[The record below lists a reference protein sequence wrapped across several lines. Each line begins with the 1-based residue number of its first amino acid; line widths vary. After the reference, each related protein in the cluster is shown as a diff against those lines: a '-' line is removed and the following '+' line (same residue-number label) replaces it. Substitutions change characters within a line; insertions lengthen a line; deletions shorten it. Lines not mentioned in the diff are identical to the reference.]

1 MKNLNKILLYFFF
14 FTIITNTISIGCT
27 TAIVSGTFTV
37 DGRPLLFKHRD
48 TGTLQ
53 NKLMFFN
60 DGKYEYIGLV
70 NSTDSL
76 GSEIWAGCNSTGF
89 AVMNSA
95 SYNLNTDDTTSIKD
109 REGFIMKQAL
119 QNCATVNDFEHL
131 LNNLPKPLGVEA
143 NFGVIDA
150 RGEAAYFETGNFSFT
165 KIDVN
170 DPKIAPFGY
179 IIRSNYSFTGDTE
192 NGYGFIRYQTAE
204 GLFYQAAQTNSLSHE
219 FILQKVSRC
228 LKHSLTK
235 IDLTENLPK
244 DSNEPIFV
252 NFRDF
257 ILRSSSASTVVVQG
271 VKKDETPEF
280 TTMWTILG
288 FQLCSVAVPTWLNG
302 GTNLPKILV
311 ADETGNAP
319 LCDKALKLKEKCIP
333 LKRGSGKYYL
343 NLAAVLNQNGD
354 GILQKLFPLED
365 KILSLSENYLKFWR
379 EKGFNK
385 NQVNEFYNI
394 VDDMVL
400 VEYQKQFA
408 L

>member
-1 MKNLNKILLYFFF
+1 MKKFTRILLFM
-14 FTIITNTISIGCT
+14 IICTLIKFSTSISCT
-27 TAIVSGTFTV
+27 TAIVSGNFTN

-53 NKLMFFN
+53 NKLMFFE
-60 DGKYEYIGLV
+60 DGKFEYIGLV

-76 GSEIWAGCNSTGF
+76 GNEIWAGCNSAGF
-89 AVMNSA
+89 GIMNSA
-95 SYNLNTDDTTSIKD
+95 SYNLNTNDTTSIKD

-119 QNCATVNDFEHL
+119 QTCVTVDDFEQL
-131 LNNLPKPLGVEA
+131 LQNQSKPLGVEA

-150 RGEAAYFETGNFSFT
+150 NGGAAYFESGNFTYT
-165 KIDVN
+165 KIDAN

-179 IIRSNYSFTGDTE
+179 VIRSNYSFTGDRE

-204 GLFYQAAQTNSLSHE
+204 KLFYQAAQTNTLSYK

-235 IDLTENLPK
+235 IDLTNNLPK
-244 DSNEPIFV
+244 NSDESHFV

-257 ILRSSSASTVVVQG
+257 IPRNSSASTVVVQG
-271 VKKDETPEF
+271 VKKEESSEF
-280 TTMWTILG
+280 TTTWTILG
-288 FQLCSVAVPTWLNG
+288 FQLCSVAVPTWVKG
-302 GTNLPKILV
+302 GKSLPEILV

-319 LCDKALKLKEKCIP
+319 LCDMALKLKDKCLP

-343 NLAAVLNQNGD
+343 NLTAVMNQNGA
-354 GILQKLFPLED
+354 GILQKIFPLEN
-365 KILSLSENYLKFWR
+365 KILSLAESYRKLWR
-379 EKGFNK
+379 EKGLNK
-385 NQVNEFYNI
+385 KQLNEFYKI
-394 VDDMVL
+394 VDDL
-400 VEYQKQFA
+400 VFSEYQKQFG

>member
-1 MKNLNKILLYFFF
+1 MKKFTRILLFM
-14 FTIITNTISIGCT
+14 IICTLIKFSTSISCT
-27 TAIVSGTFTV
+27 TAIVSGNFTN

-53 NKLMFFN
+53 NKLMFFE
-60 DGKYEYIGLV
+60 DGKFEYIGLV

-76 GSEIWAGCNSTGF
+76 GNEIWAGCNSAGF
-89 AVMNSA
+89 GIMNSA
-95 SYNLNTDDTTSIKD
+95 SYNLNTNDTTSIKD

-119 QNCATVNDFEHL
+119 QTCVTVDDFEQL
-131 LNNLPKPLGVEA
+131 LQNQSKPLGVEA

-150 RGEAAYFETGNFSFT
+150 NGGAAYFESGNFTYT
-165 KIDVN
+165 KIDAN

-179 IIRSNYSFTGDTE
+179 VIRSNYSFTGDRE

-204 GLFYQAAQTNSLSHE
+204 KLFYQAAQTNTLSYK

-235 IDLTENLPK
+235 IDLTNNLPK
-244 DSNEPIFV
+244 NSDESHFV

-257 ILRSSSASTVVVQG
+257 IPRNSSASTVVVQG
-271 VKKDETPEF
+271 VKKEESSEF

-288 FQLCSVAVPTWLNG
+288 FQLCSVAVPTWVKG
-302 GTNLPKILV
+302 GKSLPEILV

-319 LCDKALKLKEKCIP
+319 LCDMALKLKDKCLP

-343 NLAAVLNQNGD
+343 NLTAVMNQNGA
-354 GILQKLFPLED
+354 GILQKIFPLEN
-365 KILSLSENYLKFWR
+365 KILSLAESYRKLWR
-379 EKGFNK
+379 EKGLNK
-385 NQVNEFYNI
+385 KQLNEFYKI
-394 VDDMVL
+394 VDDL
-400 VEYQKQFA
+400 VFSEYQKQFG

>member
-1 MKNLNKILLYFFF
+1 MNNLNKILLYFFF

-60 DGKYEYIGLV
+60 DGKYEYIGLI

-109 REGFIMKQAL
+109 REGLIMKQAL
-119 QNCATVNDFEHL
+119 QTCTTVYDFEHL

-150 RGEAAYFETGNFSFT
+150 KGGAAYFETGNFT
-165 KIDVN
+165 
-170 DPKIAPFGY
+170 
-179 IIRSNYSFTGDTE
+179 FTGDTE

-204 GLFYQAAQTNSLSHE
+204 DLFYQAAQTNSLSHE

-257 ILRSSSASTVVVQG
+257 IPRTSSASTAVVQG
-271 VKKDETPEF
+271 VKKDESPEF

-288 FQLCSVAVPTWLNG
+288 FQLCSVAVPTWVNG
-302 GTNLPKILV
+302 GNNLPQILLS
-311 ADETGNAP
+311 DETGNAP
-319 LCDKALKLKEKCIP
+319 LCDKALKLKKKCIP

-343 NLAAVLNQNGD
+343 NLAAILNQNGD
-354 GILQKLFPLED
+354 GILQKLFPLEN

-379 EKGFNK
+379 EKGLNK
-385 NQVNEFYNI
+385 NQINKFYKI

-400 VEYQKQFA
+400 IEYQKQFA

>member
-1 MKNLNKILLYFFF
+1 MKNFTRIFLFFIIF
-14 FTIITNTISIGCT
+14 YSTITSSSIGCT
-27 TAIVSGTFTV
+27 TAIVSGKFTV

-60 DGKYEYIGLV
+60 DGKYKYIGLV

-76 GSEIWAGCNSTGF
+76 GKEIWAGCNDAGF
-89 AVMNSA
+89 AIMNSA
-95 SYNLNTDDTTSIKD
+95 SYNLNTNDTTAIKD
-109 REGFIMKQAL
+109 REGFVMKMAL
-119 QNCATVNDFEHL
+119 QSCVTVDDFEQL

-150 RGEAAYFETGNFSFT
+150 NGGAAYFETGNFAYS
-165 KIDVN
+165 KIDAN

-179 IIRSNYSFTGDTE
+179 VIRSNYSFTGDTE
-192 NGYGFIRYQTAE
+192 NGYGFIRYQTADD
-204 GLFYQAAQTNSLSHE
+204 LFYQAAQTNSLSHK

-235 IDLTENLPK
+235 IDFTENLPK
-244 DSNEPIFV
+244 NSDKSYYV

-257 ILRSSSASTVVVQG
+257 IPRNSSASTVVVQG
-271 VKKDETPEF
+271 VKKGESPEF
-280 TTMWTILG
+280 ATMWTILG
-288 FQLCSVAVPTWLNG
+288 FQLCSVTIPTWVSG
-302 GTNLPKILV
+302 GNNLPKILV

-319 LCDKALKLKEKCIP
+319 LCDMALQLKEECIP

-343 NLAAVLNQNGD
+343 NLAALMNQTGD
-354 GILQKLFPLED
+354 GILQKTFPLEN
-365 KILSLSENYLKFWR
+365 KILSLAESYLKHWR
-379 EKGFNK
+379 EKGLNK
-385 NQVNEFYNI
+385 KQVKEFYKI

-400 VEYQKQFA
+400 LEYQKRFG